1 MQTQVNLPEATIEQ
15 IVNRIFSS
23 RRITRA
29 DQERFMSALL
39 SKKSISEPEKKQIDR
54 VFEALRNGLLRVV
67 D

>member
-1 MQTQVNLPEATIEQ
+1 MQAQVNLTENAIEQ
-15 IVNRIFSS
+15 IVERIFSQ

-39 SKKSISEPEKKQIDR
+39 AKNSLTEAEQRQINR
-54 VFEALRNGLLRVV
+54 VFDALRNGLLRVV

>member
-1 MQTQVNLPEATIEQ
+1 MQAQVNLTENAIEQ
-15 IVNRIFSS
+15 IVERIFSH

-39 SKKSISEPEKKQIDR
+39 AKNSLTEAEQRQINR
-54 VFEALRNGLLRVV
+54 VFDALRNGLLRVV